1 MSGSSGLI
9 CCCSMSIIN
18 MIVLLACAVQVFIWS
33 NEIESIMGI
42 NADFMNQV
50 ADDWRQD
57 PYTNLTVT
65 SGASCP
71 SDHPKAVYDR
81 VWHGMR
87 HGCNCLG
94 IYDRHIDRD
103 DRLIEEDV
111 CTHNETRA
119 GCRNI

>member
-1 MSGSSGLI
+1 
-9 CCCSMSIIN
+9 

-94 IYDRHIDRD
+94 IYDRHIDRY